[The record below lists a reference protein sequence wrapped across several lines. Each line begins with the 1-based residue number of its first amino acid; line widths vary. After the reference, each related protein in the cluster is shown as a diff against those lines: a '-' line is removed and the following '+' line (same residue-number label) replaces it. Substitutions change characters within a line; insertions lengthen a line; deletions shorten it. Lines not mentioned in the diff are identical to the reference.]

1 MDMRKL
7 GRKERRKESKE
18 LTQRQTDL
26 CSSERR
32 KKAPHKM
39 AKITKEDG
47 REGDT
52 RRLQEGEGDRKDREE
67 GGITGTNPREE
78 WRIGENDLE

>member
-1 MDMRKL
+1 
-7 GRKERRKESKE
+7 
-18 LTQRQTDL
+18 
-26 CSSERR
+26 
-32 KKAPHKM
+32 M

-67 GGITGTNPREE
+67 GGITGRNPREE
-78 WRIGENDLE
+78 WRIGENDLEQQLPEPQEGLFLHSCP